1 MPVNL
6 SLPHEQGFAVYGA
19 GDAASAFLASFREG
33 GAAEKMH
40 CFIDSKR
47 SGFFEDYPLLNFKEF
62 KKRHGTG
69 LPIVVASS
77 FALEIMLVLDKSACK
92 KIFLY
97 NFLENTLVSDHEV
110 GELLQR
116 VKTKELELIAN
127 DSRHA
132 KIIAPFI
139 GPYLLHLHRNKF
151 ESHSYLTKLIKHLL
165 AKADFQT
172 CKTHLL
178 SLFCQIQSEKAK
190 PNQLA
195 STSVARD
202 KLFLYDTIFPSP
214 IGTFAWEEYHNYLK
228 MFPQANI
235 YSLGSDFREIGNQE
249 DFDRVF
255 ENYSTSHPDMAK
267 RVFPFRGELPL
278 AETKLFY
285 TLFLRNIYAF
295 IDLLEAYDIPF
306 AFTLYSGG
314 EFGLNNPKSDQMIQ
328 RVTRSHLFRKVIVC
342 QKIIKEYLV
351 EKSFVQE
358 ERIEFIYGPIA
369 QVEFVKENLKPKR
382 FFPGEKNTFDICF
395 IANRVMP
402 KGENKGYDIFVE
414 TALILAKEEQHIRFH
429 VFGNWSKD
437 DIDTSEIK
445 DKIIFH
451 GTLPL
456 SKLLEHYKDIDIVL
470 SPSKTFTLAPG
481 DIDGAPNVATIEA
494 GVAGVAVF
502 ITDDL
507 NQCTEYRSGKELEII
522 PSEPITISNRI
533 LHYFK
538 NPQKLYKLARNG
550 QNKMALVHGYERQI
564 KPRLSLLNNLLH
576 E

>member
-6 SLPHEQGFAVYGA
+6 SLPYEQDFAVYGA
-19 GDAASAFLASFREG
+19 GKAASAFLASFREG
-33 GAAEKMH
+33 GAAAKMH

-47 SGFFEDYPLLNFKEF
+47 SGFFEDYPMLNFKEF
-62 KKRHGTG
+62 KKRYGTD

-77 FALEIMLVLDKSACK
+77 FALEILLALDKSACK
-92 KIFLY
+92 KISLY
-97 NFLENTLVSDHEV
+97 NFLENTLVSDHQV
-110 GELLQR
+110 GVLLQR
-116 VKTKELELIAN
+116 VKAKELELIAN

-139 GPYLLHLHRNKF
+139 GLYLQHLHRNKL
-151 ESHSYLTKLIKHLL
+151 ESHRYITKLIKHLL

-178 SLFCQIQSEKAK
+178 SLSCQIQSETAK
-190 PNQLA
+190 PNKPRP
-195 STSVARD
+195 TSVVRD
-202 KLFLYDTIFPSP
+202 KLLLYDTIFPSP

-228 MFPQANI
+228 MFPQANL
-235 YSLGSDFREIGNQE
+235 YSLGSDFRDIENQE

-255 ENYSTSHPDMAK
+255 ENYSTSHPHLAK
-267 RVFPFRGELPL
+267 RVFPFRGKLPL
-278 AETKLFY
+278 AETKLFF
-285 TLFLRNIYAF
+285 TMFLRNIYAF

-314 EFGLNNPKSDQMIQ
+314 EFGLNNQKSDQMIQ

-342 QKIIKEYLV
+342 QKTIKEYLL
-351 EKSFVQE
+351 EKSFVKE

-382 FFPGEKNTFDICF
+382 FFHEEKNTFDICF
-395 IANRVMP
+395 IANRAMP
-402 KGENKGYDIFVE
+402 KGENKGYDTFIE
-414 TALILAKEEQHIRFH
+414 TAFLLAKEDDRFRFH
-429 VFGNWSKD
+429 VFGNWSKNII
-437 DIDTSEIK
+437 DISVIK
-445 DKIIFH
+445 DRIIFH

-456 SKLLEHYKDIDIVL
+456 SRLLEHYKDIDIVL
-470 SPSKTFTLAPG
+470 SPSRPFTLAPG

-507 NQCTEYRSGKELEII
+507 DQCTEYRSGEELEII

-550 QNKMALVHGYERQI
+550 QNKMALVHGYKRQI

-576 E
+576 D

>member
-6 SLPHEQGFAVYGA
+6 SLPYEQDFAVYGA
-19 GDAASAFLASFREG
+19 GKAASAFLASFREG
-33 GAAEKMH
+33 GSTAKIH

-62 KKRHGTG
+62 KKRHSTV
-69 LPIVVASS
+69 LHIVVASS
-77 FALEIMLVLDKSACK
+77 FALEILLALDKSACK

-97 NFLENTLVSDHEV
+97 NFLENTLVSDHKV
-110 GELLQR
+110 SELLQIL
-116 VKTKELELIAN
+116 KAKELELIAN
-127 DSRHA
+127 DSHYA

-139 GPYLLHLHRNKF
+139 GLYLQHLHRNKL
-151 ESHSYLTKLIKHLL
+151 ESHRYITKLIKHLL

-172 CKTHLL
+172 CKAHLL
-178 SLFCQIQSEKAK
+178 SLFCQIQSETVK
-190 PNQLA
+190 PNKPR
-195 STSVARD
+195 STSVVRD
-202 KLFLYDTIFPSP
+202 KLLLYDTIFPSP

-228 MFPQANI
+228 MFPQANL
-235 YSLGSDFREIGNQE
+235 YSLGSDFRDIENQE

-255 ENYSTSHPDMAK
+255 ENYSTSHPDLAK
-267 RVFPFRGELPL
+267 RVFPFRGKLPL
-278 AETKLFY
+278 AETKLFF
-285 TLFLRNIYAF
+285 TMFLRNIYAF

-314 EFGLNNPKSDQMIQ
+314 EFGLNNQKSDQMIQ

-342 QKIIKEYLV
+342 QKTIKEYLL
-351 EKSFVQE
+351 EKSFVKE

-382 FFPGEKNTFDICF
+382 FFLEEKNTFDICF

-402 KGENKGYDIFVE
+402 KGENKGYDTFIE
-414 TALILAKEEQHIRFH
+414 TAFSLAKEDDRFRFH
-429 VFGNWSKD
+429 VFGNWSKNII
-437 DIDTSEIK
+437 DISVIK
-445 DKIIFH
+445 NRIIFH

-456 SKLLEHYKDIDIVL
+456 SRLLEHYKDIDIVL
-470 SPSKTFTLAPG
+470 SPSRPFTLALG

-502 ITDDL
+502 ITDYLD
-507 NQCTEYRSGKELEII
+507 QCTEYRSGEELEII

-533 LHYFK
+533 LHYFN
-538 NPQKLYKLARNG
+538 NPKKLYKLARKG
-550 QNKMALVHGYERQI
+550 QKKMALVHGYERQI

>member
-1 MPVNL
+1 VPANL
-6 SLPHEQGFAVYGA
+6 SLPYNQDFAVYGA
-19 GDAASAFLASFREG
+19 GKAASAFLASFREG
-33 GAAEKMH
+33 GDSVKMH
-40 CFIDSKR
+40 CFIDSNR
-47 SGFFEDYPLLNFKEF
+47 SGFFEDYPLLEFKEF
-62 KKRHGTG
+62 KNKYGTD
-69 LPIVVASS
+69 LPLVVASS
-77 FALEIMLVLDKSACK
+77 YALEILLALDKSSYK

-97 NFLENTLVSDHEV
+97 NFLDNKLVPVQEV

-116 VKTKELELIAN
+116 LKAKEFELIIE
-127 DSRHA
+127 DSRFA
-132 KIIAPFI
+132 KIVAPFI
-139 GPYLLHLHRNKF
+139 GLYLRYLHINKL
-151 ESHSYLTKLIKHLL
+151 ESHSYLTKLIKLLL

-172 CKTHLL
+172 CKPHLL
-178 SLFCQIQSEKAK
+178 SLFCQVQSEKTTPK
-190 PNQLA
+190 TPE
-195 STSVARD
+195 SPSVVRN
-202 KLFLYDTIFPSP
+202 KLLLYDTIFPSP

-228 MFPQANI
+228 AFPEANL
-235 YSLGSDFREIGNQE
+235 YTLGSDFRNINNQK
-249 DFDRVF
+249 DFEQVF
-255 ENYSTSHPDMAK
+255 KNYSASHPDLAK
-267 RVFPFRGELPL
+267 RVFPFQGELPL

-314 EFGLNNPKSDQMIQ
+314 EFGLNNPKSDQMLQ
-328 RVTRSHLFRKVIVC
+328 RVTQSHLFRKVIIG
-342 QKIIKEYLV
+342 QKPIKEYLL

-358 ERIEFIYGPIA
+358 DQIEFIYSPIA

-456 SKLLEHYKDIDIVL
+456 SKLLEHYKDIDVVL
-470 SPSKTFTLAPG
+470 SPSRPFVLASG
-481 DIDGAPNVATIEA
+481 DLDGAPNVANVEA

-507 NQCTEYRSGKELEII
+507 DQCTEYRSGEELEII
-522 PSEPITISNRI
+522 PSDSRTISKRI

-538 NPQKLYKLARNG
+538 NPQKLYELAKRG
-550 QNKMALVHGYERQI
+550 RRKMALVHGHDRQI
-564 KPRLSLLNNLLH
+564 KPRLSLLKNLLN